1 MQEQSTIGDVL
12 SGNAA
17 VKVEIGID
25 TESIIYLAAGVFVAV
40 VLGVFLVKKLA

>member
-1 MQEQSTIGDVL
+1 MEEQSSITDVL

-40 VLGVFLVKKLA
+40 LLGVLLVKKLF